1 MNDYDVILE
10 FISEVQDTL
19 AQLLSSGFFAAHEF
33 TINELKRFTNF
44 LAEIILKYLS
54 HICPFLALE
63 CEVHSS

>member
-33 TINELKRFTNF
+33 TINELKRLEKSAKIYNLTY
-44 LAEIILKYLS
+44 AE
-54 HICPFLALE
+54 E
-63 CEVHSS
+63 N